1 MTEVNIDVTEIMDIL
16 PHRYPILLV
25 DRVTQLVEG
34 ESIVALKNI
43 SMGESVLQGHFPGQP
58 IWPGVMTVEAL
69 AQAGGILA
77 MKSSD
82 GDDFADKI
90 VLFMGIDNAKFRRPV
105 TPGDQLFLHVK
116 KVQERGPVW
125 KFSGEA
131 KVDGK
136 TVASADFSAMVTDKT

>member
-1 MTEVNIDVTEIMDIL
+1 MSQVNIDVTEIMEIL

-25 DRVTQLVEG
+25 DRVTELVEG

-43 SMGESVLQGHFPGQP
+43 SIGESVLQGHFPGQP

-77 MKSSD
+77 IKSAKD
-82 GDDFADKI
+82 GDFAGKV

>member
-1 MTEVNIDVTEIMDIL
+1 MSESHIDVTEIMDIL

-25 DRVTQLVEG
+25 DRVTELTKG

-43 SMGESVLQGHFPGQP
+43 SIGESVLQGHFPNQP

-82 GDDFADKI
+82 SDDFADKI

>member
-1 MTEVNIDVTEIMDIL
+1 MSDVNIDVTEIMEIL

-25 DRVTQLVEG
+25 DRVTELVAG

-58 IWPGVMTVEAL
+58 IWPGVMTIEAL

-77 MKSSD
+77 IKSAD
-82 GDDFADKI
+82 GDDFKDKI

-136 TVASADFSAMVTDKT
+136 TVASADFSAMVSDKK